1 MFKLQHFIT
10 ADINAVKNVM
20 IVKFKGRL
28 VPWEKD
34 DTYTDLFN
42 LYVSVIMCS
51 VK

>member
-1 MFKLQHFIT
+1 MSHVSAQHFIT

-34 DTYTDLFN
+34 DTYTYLFYILLN
-42 LYVSVIMCS
+42 KDYQ
-51 VK
+51 

>member
-34 DTYTDLFN
+34 DTYADLFIR
-42 LYVSVIMCS
+42 LSYFIFC
-51 VK
+51 